1 MTFKQKIENFWYHY
15 KWHTI
20 ITVFFIITGLVCL
33 VQCSTKEKPD
43 DKALLYVN
51 QNLLDNAA
59 NDLSDRLGEY
69 IEDYNGN
76 GEVLYRVNNVSYNS
90 NNLAGV
96 NYSVTN
102 SEKLLSALATAEYV
116 LYIVDEHG
124 YDYLSDNSTEVFE
137 SYDFCPDKNG
147 TAWNWKGSSLQQSL
161 ADSGLPENLYF
172 CIRKVNGTMV
182 EKNKNANDLKVK
194 AEALLQKLAAEDTP
208 DR

>member
-1 MTFKQKIENFWYHY
+1 MTFKQKIENYWYHY

-20 ITVFFIITGLVCL
+20 IIVFFIITGLVCL
-33 VQCSTKEKPD
+33 VQCSTKEQPD

-59 NDLSDRLGEY
+59 NDLSDKLGGY

-137 SYDFCPDKNG
+137 NYDFCPDKNG
-147 TAWNWKGSSLQQSL
+147 TAWNWKGSSLQQGL

-182 EKNKNANDLKVK
+182 EKNKNVNDLKEK
-194 AEALLQKLAAEDTP
+194 AEKLLQKLAAENP
-208 DR
+208 PA

>member
-59 NDLSDRLGEY
+59 NELSDKLSGY

-76 GEVLYRVNNVSYNS
+76 GEVLYRVNNVSYNN

-96 NYSVTN
+96 NYSVAN

-137 SYDFCPDKNG
+137 SYDFCPEKNG
-147 TAWNWKGSSLQQSL
+147 TAWNWKGSNLQQSL

-172 CIRKVNGTMV
+172 CIRKVDGTMV
-182 EKNKNANDLKVK
+182 EKNKNVNDLKEK
-194 AEALLQKLAAEDTP
+194 AEKLLQKLAAENP
-208 DR
+208 PA

>member
-20 ITVFFIITGLVCL
+20 IIVFFIITGLVCL

-59 NDLSDRLGEY
+59 NDLSDKLGGY

-147 TAWNWKGSSLQQSL
+147 TAWNWKESSLQQSL

-182 EKNKNANDLKVK
+182 EKNKNVNDLKEK
-194 AEALLQKLAAEDTP
+194 AEKLLQKLAAENP
-208 DR
+208 PA

>member
-1 MTFKQKIENFWYHY
+1 MTFKQKIENYWYHY

-20 ITVFFIITGLVCL
+20 IIVFFIITGLVCL
-33 VQCSTKEKPD
+33 VQCSTKEQPD

-59 NDLSDRLGEY
+59 NDLSDKLSGY

-76 GEVLYRVNNVSYNS
+76 GEVLYRVNNVSYNN

-147 TAWNWKGSSLQQSL
+147 TAWNWKGSGLQQSL

-172 CIRKVNGTMV
+172 CIRKVDGTMV
-182 EKNKNANDLKVK
+182 EKNKNVNDLKEK
-194 AEALLQKLAAEDTP
+194 AEKLLQKLAAENP
-208 DR
+208 PA

>member
-20 ITVFFIITGLVCL
+20 IIVFFIITGLVCL
-33 VQCSTKEKPD
+33 VQCSTKEQPD

-59 NDLSDRLGEY
+59 NDLSDKLGGY

-137 SYDFCPDKNG
+137 NYDFCPDKNG
-147 TAWNWKGSSLQQSL
+147 TAWNWKGSSLQQGL

-182 EKNKNANDLKVK
+182 EKNKNVNDLKEK
-194 AEALLQKLAAEDTP
+194 AEKLLQKLAAENP
-208 DR
+208 PA

>member
-20 ITVFFIITGLVCL
+20 IIVFFIITGLVCL
-33 VQCSTKEKPD
+33 VQCSTKEQPD

-59 NDLSDRLGEY
+59 NDLSDKLGGY

-137 SYDFCPDKNG
+137 SYDFCPDKNE
-147 TAWNWKGSSLQQSL
+147 TAWNWKGSSLQQGL

-182 EKNKNANDLKVK
+182 EKNKNVNDLKEK
-194 AEALLQKLAAEDTP
+194 AEKLLQKLAAENP
-208 DR
+208 PA

>member
-20 ITVFFIITGLVCL
+20 IIVFFIITGLVCL
-33 VQCSTKEKPD
+33 VQCSTKEQPD

-59 NDLSDRLGEY
+59 NDLSDKLGGY

-96 NYSVTN
+96 NYSVTRC
-102 SEKLLSALATAEYV
+102 V
-116 LYIVDEHG
+116 
-124 YDYLSDNSTEVFE
+124 
-137 SYDFCPDKNG
+137 
-147 TAWNWKGSSLQQSL
+147 
-161 ADSGLPENLYF
+161 
-172 CIRKVNGTMV
+172 
-182 EKNKNANDLKVK
+182 
-194 AEALLQKLAAEDTP
+194 
-208 DR
+208 

>member
-20 ITVFFIITGLVCL
+20 IIVFFIITGLVCL
-33 VQCSTKEKPD
+33 VQCSTKEQPD

-59 NDLSDRLGEY
+59 NDLSDKLGGY

-147 TAWNWKGSSLQQSL
+147 VELEGKQPAARPCRQRT
-161 ADSGLPENLYF
+161 SGESVFLYKESQRYNG
-172 CIRKVNGTMV
+172 RKKQ
-182 EKNKNANDLKVK
+182 EC
-194 AEALLQKLAAEDTP
+194 Q
-208 DR
+208 

>member
-20 ITVFFIITGLVCL
+20 IIVFFIITGLVCL
-33 VQCSTKEKPD
+33 VQCSTKEQPD

-59 NDLSDRLGEY
+59 NDLSDKLGGY

-147 TAWNWKGSSLQQSL
+147 TAWNWKGSSLQQSF

-182 EKNKNANDLKVK
+182 EKNKNVNDLKEK
-194 AEALLQKLAAEDTP
+194 AEKLLQKLAAENP
-208 DR
+208 PA